1 MHYSYNDYS
10 GRRPK
15 RRIPRSWAL
24 EFSGSRRIFGKKGR
38 IFFNVFYVKMLDV
51 MLTGSSAK
59 PGIAKGAL
67 RERRGREWRGRTLL
81 GKSLLRRVER
91 KTH

>member
-1 MHYSYNDYS
+1 MII
-10 GRRPK
+10 PK
-15 RRIPRSWAL
+15 GDPKGEFPGHGHWNFLDQGGFL
-24 EFSGSRRIFGKKGR
+24 EKRAVF
-38 IFFNVFYVKMLDV
+38 FFNVFYVKMLDV